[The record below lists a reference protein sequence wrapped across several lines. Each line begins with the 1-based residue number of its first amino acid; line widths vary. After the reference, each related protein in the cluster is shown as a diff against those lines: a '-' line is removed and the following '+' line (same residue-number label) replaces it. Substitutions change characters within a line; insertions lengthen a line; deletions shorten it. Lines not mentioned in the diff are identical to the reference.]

1 MSVMESVNLGDFRR
15 EFAESDHVPA
25 QFGLEFINPEAYL
38 NALSPEVT
46 QVHRAT
52 RGGCIRVTRAREEGV
67 RRRGM
72 SVDFRKG
79 YRNVDRF
86 DAVGSRAKD
95 GDAPVDIGADLLD
108 GQTVPDGFG

>member
-15 EFAESDHVPA
+15 EFAECNHVPA
-25 QFGLEFINPEAYL
+25 QFGLEFIYPEAYL

-52 RGGCIRVTRAREEGV
+52 RGGCIRVTREEGG
-67 RRRGM
+67 RRRCM
-72 SVDFRKG
+72 SVDFWKG
-79 YRNVDRF
+79 YRIEDRF

>member
-52 RGGCIRVTRAREEGV
+52 RGGCIRVTWEEGV

-79 YRNVDRF
+79 YSNVARF
-86 DAVGSRAKD
+86 DAVGSRPKD
-95 GDAPVDIGADLLD
+95 GDAPVDIGADLFD
-108 GQTVPDGFG
+108 GQAVPDGFG